1 MNLFHNKSWFF
12 NLLVMVSLTVTTS
25 YFVVNNNF
33 SAESERVQFVNLTD
47 ADIDMILAVK
57 AEMQEAKIRAN

>member
-12 NLLVMVSLTVTTS
+12 NLLVIVSLTVTTS

-33 SAESERVQFVNLTD
+33 SAESEPVQFVNLTD

-57 AEMQEAKIRAN
+57 AEMQEAKIQAN